1 MSLGKRQ
8 SIYSFNE
15 GEDGP
20 CFNPLA
26 ECRLAQTKTHGPLP
40 EFIQLRMSDS
50 LLIKF

>member
-20 CFNPLA
+20 CFSPLA
-26 ECRLAQTKTHGPLP
+26 GCRLTQTKTHGPLP
-40 EFIQLRMSDS
+40 EFIQLRMGDS